1 MENTKL
7 KIGEQIKKYRL
18 MRGMTQNDLA
28 EKIGITEKQISKIE
42 TGVHYPMF
50 ENFVKIMDVL
60 GVQMKDFD
68 YEIQTEN
75 NIIRNSILKILNR
88 ATDSELKYYSVL
100 IKQLDRLFKE
110 NKSK

>member
-1 MENTKL
+1 
-7 KIGEQIKKYRL
+7 

-28 EKIGITEKQISKIE
+28 ERVGITEKQISKIE

-68 YEIQTEN
+68 YEIPTGFGV
-75 NIIRNSILKILNR
+75 KILFCFN
-88 ATDSELKYYSVL
+88 
-100 IKQLDRLFKE
+100 
-110 NKSK
+110 

>member
-68 YEIQTEN
+68 YEIETEN
-75 NIIRNSILKILNR
+75 NILRNAIFKILYR
-88 ATDSELKYYSVL
+88 ATDYELKYYSVL
-100 IKQLDRLFKE
+100 IRQLDRLFKE
-110 NKSK
+110 KRKM